1 MSCDWLNKVVE
12 LLIEYKQPIG
22 TLFVSGVSTLFGV
35 WLSNLSRKGQ
45 IKIYLN
51 NEECCRCNKTT
62 DTGKQEA
69 VFPEADIAIYRFS
82 LDVYNSSSD
91 NKIIRDI
98 FVLLCDKKKIL
109 HRGRADNVFIK
120 SSLSEQSYNKLIN
133 IRPKELAQMN
143 VDVRLNKDVFNFTT
157 ANCIYMEYRDEK
169 QKKHKV
175 LLKMYWYILRGDKD
189 GTIWFV

>member
-22 TLFVSGVSTLFGV
+22 TLFVSGESTLFGV

-51 NEECCRCNKTT
+51 NEECCRCSKTT
-62 DTGKQEA
+62 ATGKQEA
-69 VFPEADIAIYRFS
+69 VFLDADIAIYRFS
-82 LDVYNSSSD
+82 LDVYNSRSD

-109 HRGRADNVFIK
+109 EEIFHPEVDFTQTEVEEK
-120 SSLSEQSYNKLIN
+120 CSYCDFKAFCRN
-133 IRPKELAQMN
+133 
-143 VDVRLNKDVFNFTT
+143 
-157 ANCIYMEYRDEK
+157 
-169 QKKHKV
+169 
-175 LLKMYWYILRGDKD
+175 
-189 GTIWFV
+189 

>member
-51 NEECCRCNKTT
+51 NEECYRCNKTT
-62 DTGKQEA
+62 DTGLQEA
-69 VFPEADIAIYRFS
+69 VFPVADIAVFSFS

-91 NKIIRDI
+91 NKIIRDVI
-98 FVLLCDKKKIL
+98 ILLCDKKYM
-109 HRGRADNVFIK
+109 GRK
-120 SSLSEQSYNKLIN
+120 WNKTY
-133 IRPKELAQMN
+133 
-143 VDVRLNKDVFNFTT
+143 V
-157 ANCIYMEYRDEK
+157 
-169 QKKHKV
+169 
-175 LLKMYWYILRGDKD
+175 
-189 GTIWFV
+189 

>member
-62 DTGKQEA
+62 DTGLQEA
-69 VFPEADIAIYRFS
+69 VFPVADIAFFSFS

-91 NKIIRDI
+91 NKIIRDVFI
-98 FVLLCDKKKIL
+98 LLCDKKRILYKDRPDKIL
-109 HRGRADNVFIK
+109 IK
-120 SSLSEQSYNKLIN
+120 SSLSEQPNNKLFN
-133 IRPKELAQMN
+133 IRPKELAQIK
-143 VDVRLNKDVFNFTT
+143 VDVRLKKEVFDFTT
-157 ANCIYMEYRDEK
+157 ANRIYMEYRDEK

-175 LLKMYWYILRGDKD
+175 LLKMY
-189 GTIWFV
+189 